1 MKNDLLLDKPLG
13 MTPLACIE
21 SWRARHPEYSGVKM
35 GYAGRL
41 DPMAEGLLVVLVGDE
56 NKLREKYLG
65 LDKEYQ
71 VTIACGVS
79 TDTHDVMGLIE
90 ASKPVLNVP
99 SRDVV
104 EAILQSFRG
113 DIIQEYPAY
122 SSKTVQGKP
131 LYAWAREGRLHD
143 IEMPTAQRHISELE
157 LIDIKMVD
165 AQSFVVSVHD
175 KLSRVTQG
183 DFRLDAIEEAWK
195 SWEQSVGAGRM
206 LCQISLRVV
215 CSSGTYM
222 RTLAYEIGKA
232 LGYPSCASAIKRTR
246 VGQYVLPPAGQ

>member
-1 MKNDLLLDKPLG
+1 MKNVLLLDKPLG

-41 DPMAEGLLVVLVGDE
+41 DPMADGLLVVLVGDE

-90 ASKPVLNVP
+90 ASKPVLDML
-99 SRDVV
+99 SRDTV
-104 EAILQSFRG
+104 EDALQSFRG

-143 IEMPTAQRHISELE
+143 IEIPTAQRHISELE
-157 LIDIKMVD
+157 LVEIEMVD

-195 SWEQSVGAGRM
+195 SWEQGIGTEFSI
-206 LCQISLRVV
+206 CQISVRVV